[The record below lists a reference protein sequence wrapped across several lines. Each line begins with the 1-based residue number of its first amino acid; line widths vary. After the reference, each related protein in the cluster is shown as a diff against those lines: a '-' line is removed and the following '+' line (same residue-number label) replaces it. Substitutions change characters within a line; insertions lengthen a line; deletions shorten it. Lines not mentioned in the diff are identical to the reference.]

1 MRTTESERGD
11 RGEESGSAG
20 SPYRC
25 PVCRIDIDP
34 ATTSIESGTIRGT
47 CDGCGKT
54 IGFADRSV
62 SAELAERWAI
72 ESVHQSASASR
83 RNETR
88 PVEASA
94 SEDFD

>member
-25 PVCRIDIDP
+25 SECRIDIDP

-54 IGFADRSV
+54 IDFADRSV

-72 ESVHQSASASR
+72 ESVHQPASASQR
-83 RNETR
+83 GETR
-88 PVEASA
+88 PVEAPA

>member
-25 PVCRIDIDP
+25 PECRIDIDP

-54 IGFADRSV
+54 IDFADRSV
-62 SAELAERWAI
+62 SAGLAERWAI
-72 ESVHQSASASR
+72 ESVHQSASALQR
-83 RNETR
+83 DETR